1 MMKPQIWL
9 SALLLW
15 GLALP
20 APGNVVKS
28 PPTSAQWRQWKITSP
43 AEEAGAITVN
53 DYAGITFLP
62 ANSAL
67 PTVPRER
74 DRPSV
79 DNASQGYGRTP
90 EPGSVALFGLGLL
103 GLALVRRQ
111 LKD

>member
-28 PPTSAQWRQWKITSP
+28 PPTSAQWQWKITSP

-53 DYAGITFLP
+53 DYAGIIFLP
-62 ANSAL
+62 ANS
-67 PTVPRER
+67 VPRER

-79 DNASQGYGRTP
+79 DNARQGYGRTP